1 MSDSMSE
8 RVEHAN
14 ERKFFVHDV
23 TILLP
28 MIQVCGIPP
37 RPARPLAGWFRMRG
51 PGEGFAW
58 RGRVGQHFPQ
68 LRP

>member
-14 ERKFFVHDV
+14 ERKIFVHDV

-28 MIQVCGIPP
+28 MIQVCGMLL
-37 RPARPLAGWFRMRG
+37 RDDDCVPATCRACNMQSNTTHVHSIKIY
-51 PGEGFAW
+51 A
-58 RGRVGQHFPQ
+58 QC
-68 LRP
+68 

>member
-28 MIQVCGIPP
+28 MIQVCGMLL
-37 RPARPLAGWFRMRG
+37 RDDHCVPATCRACNM
-51 PGEGFAW
+51 
-58 RGRVGQHFPQ
+58 
-68 LRP
+68 